1 MSRTGIV
8 SANAPKPAGPY
19 SHGIVAGGFLYTAGF
34 GPHDPS
40 TGQVVGETIA
50 RQTEQAMRNV
60 LAVLAER
67 KLDASHIVKTT
78 VHLQNLAR
86 DFAGFNETYKT
97 FLVEPFPVRTTV
109 GSTLANILVEI
120 DVVATLD

>member
-1 MSRTGIV
+1 MSRARIV
-8 SANAPKPAGPY
+8 SANALKQAGPY

-40 TGQVVGETIA
+40 TGQIVGETIE
-50 RQTEQAMRNV
+50 RQTEQTMRNV

-86 DFAGFNETYKT
+86 DFAAFNEAYET
-97 FLVEPFPVRTTV
+97 FLPR
-109 GSTLANILVEI
+109 AHYRR
-120 DVVATLD
+120 LDAREYPCRN